1 MRLYMDDVLEK
12 GKAGLRLDTR
22 GRNGPTGL
30 GSTYLGGT
38 PDQSLANLTGCISN
52 VFIKR

>member
-1 MRLYMDDVLEK
+1 MDDMLEK
-12 GKAGLRLDTR
+12 GKEGLRLDTR
-22 GRNGPTGL
+22 GRNGPTAL
-30 GSTYLGGT
+30 SSTYLGGT